1 MFSIKKGKI
10 DLYLIWSDSLGAKSF
25 SFFVETPDIKL
36 LVDPGAAVMQ
46 PSYPLSVYRK
56 RKLKKEAIN
65 KILQYAEKS
74 THIFISHYHYD
85 HHLRPSVIK
94 KNFYKGKTLFIKN
107 PNKFINFS
115 QFKRARRFL
124 KEILKNPE
132 LKEPEEVNINLIK
145 KQIKKALRIEY
156 GDYTTRKKELIEKGK
171 KWLLKMKNFWEKNK
185 WMKEYKGK
193 DIKVLFCDG
202 KTFKI
207 GETEIKFT
215 DPLFHGLEYER
226 IGWVVGVVIKYGK
239 NKILYTSDIQ
249 GPQIEDYADWI
260 IKENPDIL
268 LLDGFP
274 LYLLGYITNKI
285 NFERAKRNLI
295 KILEK
300 TKSNPVI
307 FDHHHLRNE
316 KYVILYREVY
326 ENFKNRIFTYAEL
339 MNIKPMILELK
350 NI

>member
-1 MFSIKKGKI
+1 MFPIKRGKI
-10 DLYLIWSDSLGAKSF
+10 NLYLIWSDSLGAKSF

-65 KILQYAEKS
+65 KILEYAEKA

-94 KNFYKGKTLFIKN
+94 KNFYKDKILFIKN

-115 QFKRARRFL
+115 QSKRARMFL
-124 KEILKNPE
+124 KEILKKHE
-132 LKEPEEVNINLIK
+132 LKESEEVNINFIE
-145 KQIKKALRIEY
+145 KQIKKALSMSY
-156 GDYTTRKKELIEKGK
+156 GDYNTRKKELIEKGR
-171 KWLLKMKNFWEKNK
+171 KWLLKMKKFWEKSK

-207 GETEIKFT
+207 GKTELKFT
-215 DPLFHGLEYER
+215 EPIFHGLEYDR
-226 IGWVVGVVIKYGK
+226 IGWVIGIVIKHGK

-260 IKENPDIL
+260 IKENPDII

-274 LYLLGYITNKI
+274 LYLMGYITNKI

-316 KYVILYREVY
+316 KHIIHYREIY

-339 MNIKPMILELK
+339 MGKKPLILQLK